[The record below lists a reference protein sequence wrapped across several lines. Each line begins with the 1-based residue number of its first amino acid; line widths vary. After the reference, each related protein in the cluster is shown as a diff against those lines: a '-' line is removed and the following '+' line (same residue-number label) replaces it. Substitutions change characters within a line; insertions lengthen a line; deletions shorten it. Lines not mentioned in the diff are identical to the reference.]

1 MTEDSQQLDT
11 ASPTDPAKLAPS
23 TSRPNEVMRGKL
35 RHILADVETLI
46 RCDRAIIW
54 LLDDDGQH
62 LSVVVGRQD
71 GRDWDPE
78 WTEPIDWPP
87 FAPALRDGEFIMRPR
102 PELQGLEN
110 IAPPGHRFAQH
121 FLIGPI
127 QDGDR
132 PFGVFS
138 LSRCEDQP
146 FTETDLHTMQT
157 IAGIASIA
165 VQASLAIERERE
177 HRRRVMQMG
186 ILTASLNQARTPEA
200 VIDALLHGVDR
211 QVGVEHAYVVLLG
224 PANADTVEVHL
235 AEPLRVDGQ
244 AVVKGLDPEDRAV
257 EAELIRTRR
266 YISGPRLRELL
277 ELPPEAR
284 PVGMHG
290 LAAVPIRNGTRLDG
304 VLYLWTPISP
314 SSQGFRDLTSAEID
328 LAESLCA
335 QAAVALERTW
345 LQKAAQQSAH
355 EQRVLADFASRVSS
369 AMTGEEM
376 AQAALNALNAM
387 MTITFGRVALAA
399 DTSDN
404 EGVLASWPEVASID
418 ADTCEALRML
428 EQWVQ
433 ADTVG
438 WNGSL
443 ATWMP
448 DGDPDQHVVC
458 WPIANDDAPIGT
470 LTILRDVADPIAPHE
485 LELIARACD
494 QLGLG
499 LQRARAHAEAII
511 ARDEA
516 ERNADLI
523 SQILKISNELSRQQ
537 DLDDVLDVMDRGL
550 SAVIDFAI
558 LEIYTAD
565 KEREHLD
572 LIHFH
577 AIDDRQPA
585 ATRMPFGTA
594 SVGRAARLRR
604 PAQGARVGA
613 EGQTRVLAMPMII
626 EGELLGVIALGRDD
640 GDSFSQQETSL
651 LGIFS
656 AHAASEISRAAL
668 TRRNREL
675 YLGGIRA
682 LTSTVDAKD
691 PHTRG
696 HSARVGR
703 MARLIAEQMGLPRE
717 DIERVEL
724 AGLLHDV
731 GKVAIPDLI
740 LQKPGPL
747 DQEERAIMMGHT
759 EMGAHILGEAGS
771 DVLDPLVPLVLH
783 HHEWWDGRGYPHSL
797 RGDDIPVGAQIIA
810 VADAFDTMTHDR
822 PYRKRSTVAE
832 ASAELVRCAG
842 TQFAPAVVAATTA
855 AIAELPP
862 SDETD
867 TLAPDRIPHLVEP
880 LAESGGQL
888 GDLRSL
894 GILVGL
900 ARISS
905 HMTDLASLMEQA
917 LALLSERLDMSLVL
931 LLSPGGRRHAS
942 VTAYSQRDADYGVHP
957 CPGSRWLDTLLDADL
972 PSNLESIAG
981 FESLPLPD
989 GIVRTPANAG
999 VIALRSNDETTG
1011 ALIFEPR
1018 RPEHYWRSDLEVIA
1032 AIAPHVS
1039 AAINVARIHEQVKE
1053 DALTDGLTG
1062 ALNYRAFQE
1071 RLASSIERAEPFAVL
1086 MFDVVGLKPLNDTVG
1101 HLAGDQLL
1109 RHSVNVI
1116 QAVIGSESVA
1126 GRIGG
1131 DEFGALLCG
1140 DDAVNPRAI
1149 GERIV
1154 ARMESDV
1161 AAAYRHTV
1169 TLRFGWAA
1177 YPLDGRAPD
1186 LLLHVADQRMYLNH
1200 PSGRTGDS

>member
-1 MTEDSQQLDT
+1 MNHESQPLHSDG
-11 ASPTDPAKLAPS
+11 ASESVRHASSKRRPPAD
-23 TSRPNEVMRGKL
+23 MRGTL

-54 LLDDDGQH
+54 LLDADGQH
-62 LSVVVGRQD
+62 LSVVVGRED
-71 GRDWDPE
+71 GQDWDPE
-78 WTEPIDWPP
+78 WTESVDWPP
-87 FAPALRDGEFIMRPR
+87 FAPAIRDGEFIMRPR
-102 PELQGLEN
+102 TELPGLER
-110 IAPPGHRFAQH
+110 IAPAGHRFGQH

-127 QDGDR
+127 QDGGR

-138 LSRCEDQP
+138 LSRYEDRP
-146 FTETDLHTMQT
+146 FIEADLQT
-157 IAGIASIA
+157 LQTVAGIASIA

-177 HRRRVMQMG
+177 HRHTVMQMG
-186 ILTASLNQARTPEA
+186 ILTAALNQARTPDA
-200 VIDALLHGVDR
+200 VIEALLRGVMR
-211 QVGVEHAYVVLLG
+211 QVGIEHAYVVRLG
-224 PANADTVEVHL
+224 RAVTNTVEVHL
-235 AEPLRVDGQ
+235 AKPLRVDGR
-244 AVVKGLDPEDRAV
+244 AVVRGLDPNDLAV
-257 EAELIRTRR
+257 EAELGRTRR
-266 YISGPRLRELL
+266 CISGSRLRELL
-277 ELPPEAR
+277 KIPPAE
-284 PVGMHG
+284 PPDGMHG

-304 VLYLWTPISP
+304 VLYLWTPIP
-314 SSQGFRDLTSAEID
+314 PGQAGFRDLSAAEID
-328 LAESLCA
+328 VAESLCA

-345 LQKAAQQSAH
+345 LQELAQQAAH
-355 EQRVLADFASRVSS
+355 EQKVLAEFASRVSS
-369 AMTGEEM
+369 TITSEEM
-376 AQAALNALNAM
+376 AAA
-387 MTITFGRVALAA
+387 ALAA
-399 DTSDN
+399 LDSMFPIATGCIALAGDMPDREALLATWPDDT
-404 EGVLASWPEVASID
+404 SID
-418 ADTCEALRML
+418 AVTCDALRML
-428 EQWVQ
+428 AQWVQ
-433 ADTVG
+433 AGTVG
-438 WNGSL
+438 WSGPL
-443 ATWMP
+443 ATWLP
-448 DGDPDQHVVC
+448 NGDPDRHVTC
-458 WPIANDDAPIGT
+458 WPVASDDLTIGT
-470 LTILRDVADPIAPHE
+470 LTILRDGTEPFAPHE
-485 LELIARACD
+485 VELVSQTCG
-494 QLGLG
+494 QLALG
-499 LQRARAHAEAII
+499 LQRARAHIEAII

-523 SQILKISNELSRQQ
+523 AQILSVSNEMILQQ
-537 DLDDVLDVMDRGL
+537 ELDDVLDVMDRGL
-550 SAVIDFAI
+550 ADVIDYSV

-565 KEREHLD
+565 VEHDQLD

-585 ATRMPFGTA
+585 ATRMPFGSG

-604 PAQGARVGA
+604 PAQGSRVGTCG
-613 EGQTRVLAMPMII
+613 ETRVLAMPMVI
-626 EGELLGVIALGRDD
+626 EGELLGVITLGRDR
-640 GDSFSQQETSL
+640 GESFSKQELSL

-656 AHAASEISRAAL
+656 AHAASAISRAAL

-717 DIERVEL
+717 EIERVEL

-797 RGDDIPVGAQIIA
+797 RGEDIPVGAQIIA

-822 PYRKRSTVAE
+822 PYRKRSTLSE
-832 ASAELVRCAG
+832 AWAELQRCSG
-842 TQFAPAVVAATTA
+842 TQFAPSVVAATSA
-855 AIAELPP
+855 AIELLPP
-862 SDETD
+862 SDEAD
-867 TLAPDRIPHLVEP
+867 TLAPDRIPRIVEP
-880 LAESGGQL
+880 LAEPGGQL

-900 ARISS
+900 ARITS
-905 HMTDLASLMEQA
+905 HITDLASLMEQT

-931 LLSPGGRRHAS
+931 VVSPGGRRHAS
-942 VTAYSQRDADYGVHP
+942 VTAYSQRREDYRVHP
-957 CPGSRWLDTLLDADL
+957 CPGSSCLDTLLGASL
-972 PSNLESIAG
+972 PTNLESIPG
-981 FESLPLPD
+981 YDTLPLAAEL
-989 GIVRTPANAG
+989 VRTPSNAG
-999 VIALRSNDETTG
+999 VIALRSEEEVTG
-1011 ALIFEPR
+1011 ALVFEPH

-1032 AIAPHVS
+1032 ATAPHVA

-1062 ALNYRAFQE
+1062 ALNYRAFQ
-1071 RLASSIERAEPFAVL
+1071 RQLNSLIEREEPFAVL

-1116 QAVIGSESVA
+1116 SSAIGPGSVA

-1131 DEFGALLCG
+1131 DEFGALLTG
-1140 DDAVNPRAI
+1140 DDALKPQAI
-1149 GERIV
+1149 GQDIVTTMER
-1154 ARMESDV
+1154 DV

-1169 TLRFGWAA
+1169 TLRFGWATW
-1177 YPLDGRAPD
+1177 PLDGRAPD

-1200 PSGRTGDS
+1200 PSGRDPLA